1 VGGAF
6 CDLRRLPG
14 ITALEGQ
21 GLRGC
26 EIDQFMSS
34 ADQLIIFDNVS
45 KFYGEIL
52 GVNRVNL
59 QIAPGITSL
68 VGPNG
73 AGKSTLMN
81 LMTGILRPT
90 RGTISLLGIP
100 TDQPE
105 RLFRKVGYCTQF
117 DSFPRGV
124 TGREF
129 LNSFLLVHGFDR
141 KRANELSQLALE
153 RVNLTEAADRKVAA
167 YSKGMRQRIRLAQ
180 SIAHEPA
187 VLILDEPLNGL
198 DPMVRAETIALFRKL
213 ASEGLHLIISS
224 HILHEVDMM
233 SDRVVLLNNGYIVA
247 EGNIHG
253 VRDEMEEHPMQIL
266 IRCDQPG
273 KLAAYVFGHDH
284 VVEARIH
291 EDRRGLFVKTRDA
304 DRFYLLLN
312 RVVAEGE
319 VNVESVA
326 PVDDDL
332 SAVYQYLIGSSGGSA

>member
-1 VGGAF
+1 
-6 CDLRRLPG
+6 
-14 ITALEGQ
+14 
-21 GLRGC
+21 
-26 EIDQFMSS
+26 MSIP

-59 QIAPGITSL
+59 QVAPGITSL

-81 LMTGILRPT
+81 LMTGLLRPT
-90 RGTISLLGIP
+90 RGTITLLGIP

-105 RLFRKVGYCTQF
+105 QLFRKVGYCTQF
-117 DSFPRGV
+117 DSFPRGA

-129 LNSFLLVHGFDR
+129 LDSFLLVHGFNR
-141 KRANELSQLALE
+141 KRASELSQLALE
-153 RVNLTEAADRKVAA
+153 RVNLVEAADRKVAG

-180 SIAHEPA
+180 AIAHEPV

-213 ASEGLHLIISS
+213 AAAGQHLIISS

-266 IRCDQPG
+266 IRCDQPA
-273 KLAAYVFGHDH
+273 KLAAYVFAQDH
-284 VVEARIH
+284 VVEARLH
-291 EDRRGLFVKTRDA
+291 DDRRGLFVKTRDA
-304 DRFYLLLN
+304 DGFYLMLN
-312 RVVAEGE
+312 RAIADGE
-319 VNVESVA
+319 VNVESIA

-332 SAVYQYLIGSSGGSA
+332 SAVYQYLIGTSGGSA